1 MRLKDGGKVPAVAL
15 TPHDEEAEFS
25 DVEEDNNI

>member
-1 MRLKDGGKVPAVAL
+1 MRLKDGGKVSAVAL

-25 DVEEDNNI
+25 DVEEEE